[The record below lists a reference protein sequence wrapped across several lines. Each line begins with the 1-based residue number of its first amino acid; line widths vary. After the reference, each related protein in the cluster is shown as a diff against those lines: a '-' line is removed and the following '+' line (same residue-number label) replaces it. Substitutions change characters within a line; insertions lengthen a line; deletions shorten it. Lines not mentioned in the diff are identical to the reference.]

1 MNVDEFVIYLDEQ
14 IILFDTK
21 LDIDNGPITK
31 VNESLVAML
40 KTIRK
45 KALEKGI
52 DECKKFIDIRIDY
65 FNKANPTNFIVSM
78 INETSL
84 EVLEDLS
91 EKISD
96 VVE

>member
-1 MNVDEFVIYLDEQ
+1 
-14 IILFDTK
+14 
-21 LDIDNGPITK
+21 
-31 VNESLVAML
+31 ML